1 MLITSWQKKKN
12 YFILFYNYS
21 VIKILNS
28 IFTSGFRLLDP
39 TLPN

>member
-1 MLITSWQKKKN
+1 MYSNADNVMAKKKKKN
-12 YFILFYNYS
+12 YS
-21 VIKILNS
+21 VRKILNS

>member
-1 MLITSWQKKKN
+1 MYSNADNVMAKKK
-12 YFILFYNYS
+12 NYS